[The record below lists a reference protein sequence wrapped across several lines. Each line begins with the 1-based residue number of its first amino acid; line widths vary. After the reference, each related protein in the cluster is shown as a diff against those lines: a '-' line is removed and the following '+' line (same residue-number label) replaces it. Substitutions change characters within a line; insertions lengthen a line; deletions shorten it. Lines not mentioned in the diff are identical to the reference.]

1 MKSLLEQLKDLQ
13 RRANATDS
21 KKEDFE
27 LRQQAREIARQL
39 QAQIDNKLNKFPDE
53 LEITIKVNK
62 TIKYDTSE
70 FKSWLQ
76 SYVEDYELYDPDLME
91 EFVSYFEEY
100 FDPYNFLDSDDYKIE
115 YARH

>member
-1 MKSLLEQLKDLQ
+1 MNDLLEQLEDLQ
-13 RRANATDS
+13 RRADATDS
-21 KKEDFE
+21 KKEDFK

-39 QAQIDNKLNKFPDE
+39 QAQVDNKLNEFPDE

-62 TIKYDTSE
+62 TIKYDTSG

-76 SYVEDYELYDPDLME
+76 SYVEDNALYDLDLME
-91 EFVSYFEEY
+91 EFSLYFEED
-100 FDPYNFLDSDDYKIE
+100 FCPDDILDSSDYKIE

>member
-1 MKSLLEQLKDLQ
+1 MNDLFEKLKDLQ
-13 RRANATDS
+13 RRADATDS
-21 KKEDFE
+21 KKEDFK

-39 QAQIDNKLNKFPDE
+39 QEQIDSKLNEFPDE

-76 SYVEDYELYDPDLME
+76 SYIEDNELYDLDLMHEFDSYLE
-91 EFVSYFEEY
+91 EDFYPS
-100 FDPYNFLDSDDYKIE
+100 DILDYSDYKIE